1 MSKEREMKAGSNDN
15 SFQKVDNEGNNR
27 EVAGE
32 NVVKGVCL
40 SRPSQ
45 KQASRWD

>member
-15 SFQKVDNEGNNR
+15 SFQKLNSEGNNR

-32 NVVKGVCL
+32 NAVKGVCL
-40 SRPSQ
+40 SRPS
-45 KQASRWD
+45 